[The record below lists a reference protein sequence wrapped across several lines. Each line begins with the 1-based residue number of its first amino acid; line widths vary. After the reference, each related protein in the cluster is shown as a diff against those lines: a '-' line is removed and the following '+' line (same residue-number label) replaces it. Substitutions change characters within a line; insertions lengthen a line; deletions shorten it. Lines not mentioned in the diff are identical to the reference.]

1 MRWNKE
7 KNAVEIDWKEGKGK
21 NSSPVFHSISKTPV
35 KLQLHPKTGAII
47 RAHFLGARP
56 HWIAR
61 YTLSKRY
68 RSTELVGE
76 NGPGW
81 WIANWSDHPD
91 RPLSSPSTKGMLTEW
106 LNKVSDVFE
115 KEKERLFESIETVE
129 VNLLFHHEEF
139 EQYGIFFKPESI
151 KRDGGA
157 MCLGAAAVPID
168 EEGQKADKSKHENFL
183 SLVDSL
189 IMERELPEVDELLLE
204 VEEVE
209 EPDFTIDL
217 EQEEQ
222 LIEEEYLYEEDPE
235 HFFMMEEA
243 ARDEEEFQIIQL
255 EEEELAI
262 TEEHVQVNDEIEPV
276 VYEELPDTDS
286 SEPEIEVLTEVTT
299 IPATPI
305 EEVPEVIEKSVAT
318 KETDSVKPL
327 VAEKIN
333 RRENI
338 VAGQTLLF

>member
-1 MRWNKE
+1 MIWNQE
-7 KNAVEIDWKEGKGK
+7 KNVVVIDWKEDKGK

-35 KLQLHPKTGAII
+35 KLQLHPKTGEVI

-56 HWIAR
+56 HWITR

-81 WIANWSDHPD
+81 WIANWSGHFD

-106 LNKVSDVFE
+106 LSKVSDVFV
-115 KEKERLFESIETVE
+115 KEKESLFESIETVE
-129 VNLLFHHEEF
+129 ANLLFHYEEF
-139 EQYGIFFKPESI
+139 EKYGLFFKPETI

-157 MCLGAAAVPID
+157 MCLSPAAIPID
-168 EEGQKADKSKHENFL
+168 EEGEKADKSRHNVFMTL
-183 SLVDSL
+183 VSSLL
-189 IMERELPEVDELLLE
+189 EKREIPEVEELLLE

-209 EPDFTIDL
+209 DPEFTLDL
-217 EQEEQ
+217 EEEEL
-222 LIEEEYLYEEDPE
+222 LIEEKFLDEEDPE
-235 HFFMMEEA
+235 HYFMMQEA
-243 ARDEEEFQIIQL
+243 ARDEEEFPVIQL
-255 EEEELAI
+255 DEEEIFIDEEQQEQLI
-262 TEEHVQVNDEIEPV
+262 DEDESTTEEPSEDITSESEEV
-276 VYEELPDTDS
+276 VPNEA
-286 SEPEIEVLTEVTT
+286 VTEVEAVEE
-299 IPATPI
+299 PA
-305 EEVPEVIEKSVAT
+305 V
-318 KETDSVKPL
+318 TDNVLVKTEAEPAKPL